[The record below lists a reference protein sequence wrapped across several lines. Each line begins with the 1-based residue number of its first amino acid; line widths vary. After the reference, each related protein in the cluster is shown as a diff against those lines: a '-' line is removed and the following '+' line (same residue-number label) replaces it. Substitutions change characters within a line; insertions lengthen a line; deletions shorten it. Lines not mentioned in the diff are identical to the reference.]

1 MKKVLFIS
9 TVLEQHI
16 EAFHKPYIAWLR
28 RHGCEVHVIANAC
41 GKPFDLC
48 DKLYDVA
55 IERSPYSLK
64 NIPAFFKVRKI
75 INKEKYDLITCHTP
89 MGGVIARL
97 AAKKARRNGTK
108 VLYTAHG
115 FNFYKGSP
123 KSYWIL
129 YYTMEKF
136 LAGKADCIITMNEE
150 DYSLAKRKFESPK
163 TEIKK
168 IDGIGVDLERFS
180 PVTEEEKVK
189 LKEENGYGG
198 KFLLIYAA
206 EFIPRKN
213 HKFLID
219 AAPVLCKKYP
229 DIKFLF
235 CGKGE
240 IFEEIKAYAEEKG
253 VSEYIDFLGFRKD
266 MPNLYNMSDIL
277 SISSRQEGLPI
288 NLIEG
293 MASGLPAVASAI
305 RGQTDAVINGE
316 NGYLYSLDSPEEFIE
331 CVSRIHDDRELYKKM
346 SAAAVESVK
355 KFDIKNTLKQMEKIY
370 REYKVI

>member
-9 TVLEQHI
+9 TVLEHI
-16 EAFHKPYIAWLR
+16 EAFHKPYITWFKSQ
-28 RHGCEVHVIANAC
+28 GYEVHVIANAY

-55 IERSPYSLK
+55 IQRSPYSP
-64 NIPAFFKVRKI
+64 IPAFFKVRKI
-75 INKEKYDLITCHTP
+75 INREKYDLITCHTP

-97 AAKKARRNGTK
+97 AAKKVRKNGTK

-136 LAGKADCIITMNEE
+136 LAGKTDCIITMNEE
-150 DYSLAKRKFESPK
+150 DYSLAKRKFGSAK
-163 TEIKK
+163 TEIEK
-168 IDGIGVDLERFS
+168 IDGIGVNLERFS
-180 PVTEEEKVK
+180 SVSEEEKVK
-189 LKEENGYGG
+189 LKKEHGYDGR
-198 KFLLIYAA
+198 FLLIYAA
-206 EFIPRKN
+206 ECNFNKN

-219 AAPVLCKKYP
+219 AAPTLCEKYP

-235 CGKGE
+235 CGKGDE
-240 IFEEIKAYAEEKG
+240 FEEDKAYAEKKG

-266 MPNLYNMSDIL
+266 MPDLYKMSDVL
-277 SISSRQEGLPI
+277 SISSRREGLPL

-293 MASGLPAVASAI
+293 MATGLPAVASKI
-305 RGQTDAVINGE
+305 RGQTDAVTHGE
-316 NGYLYSLDSPEEFIE
+316 NGFLFDLGDTDAFIE
-331 CVSRIHDDRELYKKM
+331 YIGRLHDDPVLRAEM
-346 SAAAVESVK
+346 SKAAVKSVE
-355 KFDIKNTLKQMEKIY
+355 KFNIENTLLQMEKIY
-370 REYKVI
+370 RKYGV

>member
-16 EAFHKPYIAWLR
+16 EAFHKPYIAWFKSQ
-28 RHGCEVHVIANAC
+28 GYEVHVIANAY
-41 GKPFDLC
+41 GRPFDLC

-55 IERSPYSLK
+55 IQRSPYSPK

-97 AAKKARRNGTK
+97 AAKKARKNGTK

-136 LAGKADCIITMNEE
+136 LARKTDCIITMNEE
-150 DYSLAKRKFESPK
+150 DYSLAKRKFGSAK
-163 TEIKK
+163 TEIEK
-168 IDGIGVDLERFS
+168 IDGIGVNLERFS
-180 PVTEEEKVK
+180 PVSEEEKVK
-189 LKEENGYGG
+189 LKKEHGYDG
-198 KFLLIYAA
+198 KFLLMYAA

-266 MPNLYNMSDIL
+266 MPVLYNMSDIL
-277 SISSRQEGLPI
+277 SISSKQEGLPL

-293 MASGLPAVASAI
+293 MATGLPAVASKI
-305 RGQTDAVINGE
+305 RGQTDAVTHGE
-316 NGYLYSLDSPEEFIE
+316 NGFLFDLGDTDALIE
-331 CVSRIHDDRELYKKM
+331 YVGRLHDDHVLRAEM
-346 SAAAVESVK
+346 SKAAVKSVE
-355 KFDIKNTLKQMEKIY
+355 KFNIENTLLQMEKIY
-370 REYKVI
+370 RKYGV

>member
-16 EAFHKPYIAWLR
+16 EAFHKPYITWFKN
-28 RHGCEVHVIANAC
+28 HGYEVHVIANAY

-55 IERSPYSLK
+55 IQRSPYSPK

-97 AAKKARRNGTK
+97 AAKKARKNGTK

-115 FNFYKGSP
+115 FHFYKGSP
-123 KSYWIL
+123 ARYWIL
-129 YYTMEKF
+129 YYTMEKL
-136 LAGKADCIITMNEE
+136 LANKADCIITINDE
-150 DYSLAKRKFESPK
+150 DYSLAKRKFETKK
-163 TEIKK
+163 TAVEK
-168 IDGIGVDLERFS
+168 IDGIGVNLERFS
-180 PVTEEEKVK
+180 PVSEEEKER
-189 LKEENGYGG
+189 LKEEKGYGG

-206 EFIPRKN
+206 EFNFNKN

-219 AAPVLCKKYP
+219 AASVLCKKYP

-240 IFEEIKAYAEEKG
+240 EFEEDKAYAEEKG
-253 VSEYIDFLGFRKD
+253 VSGYIDFLGFRKD
-266 MPNLYNMSDIL
+266 MPDLYKMSDIL
-277 SISSRQEGLPI
+277 SISSRREGLPL

-293 MASGLPAVASAI
+293 MAAGLPAVATKI
-305 RGQTDAVINGE
+305 RGQTDAVTHGE
-316 NGYLYSLDSPEEFIE
+316 NGFLFDPGDTDAFIE
-331 CVSRIHDDRELYKKM
+331 YVGRLHDDPLLYAEM
-346 SAAAVESVK
+346 SKAAVKSVK
-355 KFDIKNTLKQMEKIY
+355 KFDIENTLLQMEKIY
-370 REYKVI
+370 RKYGV